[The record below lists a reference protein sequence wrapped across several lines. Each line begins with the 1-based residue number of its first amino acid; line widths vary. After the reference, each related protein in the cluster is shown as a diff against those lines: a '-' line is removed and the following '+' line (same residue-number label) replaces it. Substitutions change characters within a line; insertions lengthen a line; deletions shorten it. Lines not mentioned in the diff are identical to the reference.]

1 MAGTFTKRKALK
13 ALAGAIATQM
23 PYIAK
28 ASSLFSQSEL
38 KGKKYGMAVHGYL
51 PDAGNVYDG
60 IVATPS
66 KAHEVEVTAYIKNK
80 GTSVEVDLWDEFV
93 YIEDFKKQIID
104 KRAGK
109 LAREVQL
116 AVMNENLFRS
126 NQIAVATTAGLGL
139 LGEAGA
145 KLEELSVDGD
155 KVCFQTP
162 SVYDK
167 IGEAS
172 LKNFLP
178 SEIMK
183 DIYEE
188 KQLGTY
194 HEVGQVQLAKL
205 PILDTTGVDTAPT
218 ITMEVVK
225 DASNNIIGLKPTSEI
240 TTSGA
245 GSIKVGVPYKLSGL
259 NIVDESGIETDMP
272 YVIIVNTEK
281 QYDVDGNPIDV
292 TYIPEIRVTVPGK
305 AYGNPNAVL
314 SAAAISAVAVE
325 DQTTHKFYATF
336 TLGLADGIEAGEKYQ
351 IGQARTIKSLSF
363 DQYRFD
369 SLPAAKQD
377 EVGTFQ
383 NFTVKMQSAPQLL
396 NGVNCLRIDFP
407 FCAKLWEPRQSVTT
421 YLKIS

>member
-38 KGKKYGMAVHGYL
+38 KGKKYGMSVHGYL

-116 AVMNENLFRS
+116 AVMNENVFRS
-126 NQIAVATTAGLGL
+126 NQIVVSATAGLGL
-139 LGEAGA
+139 LGSAGA

-162 SVYDK
+162 TVYDA

-205 PILDTTGVDTAPT
+205 PILDTTGADAAPT
-218 ITMEVVK
+218 ISMEVVK
-225 DASNNIIGLKPTSEI
+225 DASNNIIGLKPTSTI
-240 TTSGA
+240 TGSGT
-245 GSIKVGVPYKLSGL
+245 GSLIVGVPYKLSGL

-272 YVIIVNTEK
+272 FTIIVNKET
-281 QYDVDGNPIDV
+281 QYDADDTPIDV

-314 SAAAISAVAVE
+314 SAAAISAASATVGGK
-325 DQTTHKFYATF
+325 TIATF
-336 TLGLADGIEAGEKYQ
+336 TLGFADGIEADTKYQ